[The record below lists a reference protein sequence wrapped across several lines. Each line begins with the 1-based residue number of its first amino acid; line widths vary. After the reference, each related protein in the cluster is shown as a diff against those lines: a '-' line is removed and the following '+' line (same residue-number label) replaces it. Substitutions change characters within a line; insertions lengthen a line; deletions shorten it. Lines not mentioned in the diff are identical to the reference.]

1 MFYGGKSYQLMLA
14 IFFVS
19 LWSQTPCVSGYSK
32 RERIN
37 KLPSFLKICRRSDP
51 QLNKC
56 ARNALYS
63 LKDRLEY
70 GIPELYIPAM
80 EPLTIPEIKMNQDT
94 GAVYIKSTYRNVE
107 IYGMSRFAVKSLH
120 IDTNKMKFTT
130 TMLFPNLTMHADYEI
145 DGKIM
150 MMPMT
155 GSGKCNANF
164 TDVTMTTVILGERQK
179 KNGKSYLNVK
189 DINVNYDVGKVQI
202 HLNNLFNGDNALGDR
217 MNAFLNENWDS
228 LSEELRPLLEKAFSS
243 VIRSST
249 DKLFKAYSYDD
260 LLPK

>member
-1 MFYGGKSYQLMLA
+1 MLNGKVYQFLYA
-14 IFFVS
+14 IVFLI
-19 LWSQTPCVSGYSK
+19 LWNQTSAGPGYSK
-32 RERIN
+32 RERSI
-37 KLPSFLKICRRSDP
+37 KLPSFLKICHRSDP

-80 EPLTIPEIKMNQDT
+80 EPLVIPEIKMNQDT
-94 GAVYIKSTYRNVE
+94 GAVYIKSSYKNVE

-120 IDTNKMKFTT
+120 IDANKMKFTT

-155 GSGKCNANF
+155 GSGRCNANF

-179 KNGKSYLNVK
+179 KNGRTYFNVK
-189 DINVNYDVGKVQI
+189 DITVNYNVGKVQI
-202 HLNNLFNGDNALGDR
+202 HLNNLFNGDNALGER

-228 LSEELRPLLEKAFSS
+228 LSEELRPLLEKAFSR

-249 DKLFKAYSYDD
+249 DKLFKAYSYDE